1 MCSTKGRSKRLAVA
15 TILAAV
21 LAACSA
27 GLIAERP
34 SARAESYAL
43 ASFAMEEGASVRL
56 DDKKALRFTTKV
68 LKSELEAVIA
78 AEGEENVRVV
88 TMIAYASAAEQ
99 AETFEK
105 GTVFTA
111 DVVFSEGNGNLYGV
125 EAGEN
130 YEYRACLYDLEDK
143 NVAKAFAARSYIEAN
158 GEVLAYTAFDAEK
171 NARSA
176 YEVAKAAIAD
186 DAYVVEGDEELT
198 KKQLANL
205 EYLSADFTLTVK
217 ADGYETQEIAVKRGE
232 SLAEHLTEYYEAI
245 GANGTCEK
253 IDEAFDEQVNAP
265 VSENKT
271 LEVEI
276 VSRHEVENGTCVLC
290 GEKRNALA
298 AEEIESFDHKFSA
311 ENVKMT
317 MGETSSLRY
326 WAEEVDGVT
335 GSIRFDMADQWPQIL
350 VRPRQELKT
359 AEGYN
364 WISFKLYLDPTGL
377 DDAHR
382 HKLITNTLNGR
393 TNDVMLTAGRWTEVY
408 LDAATFLSSVDE
420 EGFGI
425 LGGFL
430 NDNATDRLGEFRA
443 YSPFT
448 CYLADVRMVKANA
461 PEEDQL
467 LDFSQSGALLHVH
480 SRGAKNWDYGFNLSV
495 TEEAIGG
502 REGAKLAMEAVN
514 PACGYPAL
522 FVDPAYDLA
531 YYTEKGY
538 THIKASLYIDG
549 ATLTTGTS
557 KTAIFFLNGQHQ
569 FQENIPA
576 DEWVE
581 VQIPIENFFDNVNG
595 EGFAALFNFVN
606 ERAAQDAAMTVYLGG
621 IEAVKPAGNVI
632 YSPSAVNVYTQKA
645 TYAVYDGDVG
655 GVKNPIEFTVGTG
668 GQADIQ
674 IFVTPLLDKE
684 YCVQQGFTHVKMRV
698 YIDSET
704 LTEASRATGGK
715 AMLILPNSAGE
726 NCELVQIPLDCWY
739 EMVFTVA
746 DFYAA
751 RMQDGWLPLFTFY
764 NFDYSENG
772 AQLYFADEGFKIYLD
787 TVSAFTPEQ

>member
-43 ASFAMEEGASVRL
+43 TSFAMEEGASVRL

-68 LKSELEAVIA
+68 LKSELEAVIV

-99 AETFEK
+99 AEMFEK

-111 DVVFSEGNGNLYGV
+111 DVVFSAGNGNLYGV

-276 VSRHEVENGTCVLC
+276 AVQHSFADGVCSACGEFEHRIAEYIYTQNGTLAYLGFGVW
-290 GEKRNALA
+290 GEDDGD
-298 AEEIESFDHKFSA
+298 AETI
-311 ENVKMT
+311 NVS
-317 MGETSSLRY
+317 G
-326 WAEEVDGVT
+326 
-335 GSIRFDMADQWPQIL
+335 GSITFKADFFKQALREGYTHAKFHVQAQRSDGQTIDNGIL
-350 VRPRQELKT
+350 FNGGEGNYMKLYSY
-359 AEGYN
+359 AEG
-364 WISFKLYLDPTGL
+364 G
-377 DDAHR
+377 
-382 HKLITNTLNGR
+382 
-393 TNDVMLTAGRWTEVY
+393 
-408 LDAATFLSSVDE
+408 
-420 EGFGI
+420 
-425 LGGFL
+425 
-430 NDNATDRLGEFRA
+430 
-443 YSPFT
+443 
-448 CYLADVRMVKANA
+448 ADVRVELTKFFADDVYKTA
-461 PEEDQL
+461 TLQL
-467 LDFSQSGALLHVH
+467 VGGGDAEFVLSGFEFFKSAETV
-480 SRGAKNWDYGFNLSV
+480 GWTK
-495 TEEAIGG
+495 GG
-502 REGAKLAMEAVN
+502 AVN
-514 PACGYPAL
+514 AGYIYAAFENGKL
-522 FVDPAYDLA
+522 VIDNNYAGTAAY
-531 YYTEKGY
+531 
-538 THIKASLYIDG
+538 
-549 ATLTTGTS
+549 
-557 KTAIFFLNGQHQ
+557 
-569 FQENIPA
+569 
-576 DEWVE
+576 VE
-581 VQIPIENFFDNVNG
+581 
-595 EGFAALFNFVN
+595 
-606 ERAAQDAAMTVYLGG
+606 
-621 IEAVKPAGNVI
+621 
-632 YSPSAVNVYTQKA
+632 
-645 TYAVYDGDVG
+645 
-655 GVKNPIEFTVGTG
+655 
-668 GQADIQ
+668 
-674 IFVTPLLDKE
+674 
-684 YCVQQGFTHVKMRV
+684 
-698 YIDSET
+698 IDSE
-704 LTEASRATGGK
+704 
-715 AMLILPNSAGE
+715 
-726 NCELVQIPLDCWY
+726 
-739 EMVFTVA
+739 
-746 DFYAA
+746 
-751 RMQDGWLPLFTFY
+751 
-764 NFDYSENG
+764 
-772 AQLYFADEGFKIYLD
+772 YFAFQKEKSGSISMSYEVLSGGGDGARDFLLHFGNGKTVEINMRIRMSAYL
-787 TVSAFTPEQ
+787 TAHF